1 MYRNLNQLAL
11 GTFFFLAHSLHAGL
25 QVAKVARPRNHWPDQ
40 GAFKR
45 SSHFL

>member
-1 MYRNLNQLAL
+1 MYRNLNQSAL
-11 GTFFFLAHSLHAGL
+11 GTFFFVHSLHAGL

-40 GAFKR
+40 GGFKR